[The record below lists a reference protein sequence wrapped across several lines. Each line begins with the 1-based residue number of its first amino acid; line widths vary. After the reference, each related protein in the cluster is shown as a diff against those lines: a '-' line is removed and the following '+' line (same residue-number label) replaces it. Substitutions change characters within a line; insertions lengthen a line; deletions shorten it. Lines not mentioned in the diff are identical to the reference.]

1 MNWTRVIFDLL
12 IAGFIL
18 YLLTTGYLNDFLNE
32 TGL

>member
-12 IAGFIL
+12 IVGFII
-18 YLLTTGYLNDFLNE
+18 YLFSTGYLTDFLKE